1 MTLLYFIQLRKEM
14 PDTRFR
20 KVYTFNSARKSMS
33 TIVPLDSGGFR
44 VYTKGASEIIMKKCS
59 FVVGEKGNIETFNT
73 HMQERLVQVNILF
86 FKVNNNSTEHLL
98 YQNVIEP
105 MAKDGLRTISLA
117 YRDFVP
123 SKAEKNQVKY
133 DAHTGEPNWDQMGE
147 ENVIANMT
155 CLCIVGIEDPVRDE
169 VPLAIKQCQRAGIT
183 VRMVTGDNINTAR
196 AIATKCGIIKP
207 GDNYMVLEGKEFNKR
222 VRDPHTNEVLH
233 CRMQFIVDTGYGF
246 KL

>member
-1 MTLLYFIQLRKEM
+1 
-14 PDTRFR
+14 
-20 KVYTFNSARKSMS
+20 
-33 TIVPLDSGGFR
+33 
-44 VYTKGASEIIMKKCS
+44 
-59 FVVGEKGNIETFNT
+59 
-73 HMQERLVQVNILF
+73 
-86 FKVNNNSTEHLL
+86 
-98 YQNVIEP
+98 

-133 DAHTGEPNWDQMGE
+133 DPNTGEPNWDQMGE

-222 VRDPHTNEVLH
+222 VRDPHTNEVLYIPWI
-233 CRMQFIVDTGYGF
+233 RFRPDS
-246 KL
+246 